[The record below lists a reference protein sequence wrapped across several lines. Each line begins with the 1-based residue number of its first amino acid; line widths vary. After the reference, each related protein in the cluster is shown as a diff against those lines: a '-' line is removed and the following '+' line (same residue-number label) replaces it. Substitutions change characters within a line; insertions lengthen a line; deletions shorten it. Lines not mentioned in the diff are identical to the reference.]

1 MENAGIAA
9 GDPQPLPGYIE
20 EGQLLPIQY
29 ISSGMSPDEMTNI
42 LNEVSRQHDSHGYV
56 FGYSCFTEHWD
67 DPSQALVDE
76 YMENVGIAAGD
87 PQPLTGY
94 IEEGQLLPV
103 QYISSGMNPDEMTNI
118 LNEVSRHHDSHGY
131 VFGYSCSTEHWDD
144 PSQALVDEYMENAG
158 IAAGDPQPLPGYIEK
173 GQLLPI
179 QYISSGMSPDEMTN
193 ILNEVSRQHDSHGY
207 VFGYSCSTEHW
218 DDPSQALVDEYME
231 NAGIAAGDPQ
241 PLPGYIEEGQ
251 LLPIQYISSGM
262 NPDEMTNI
270 LNEVS
275 RHHDSHGYVFGYSC
289 STEHWDDP
297 SQALVDEY
305 MENAGIAAG
314 DPQPLLGYIEE
325 GQLLPIQYISSRM
338 SPDEMTNILNE
349 MYGHIENML
358 AGLNSFERLSPR
370 LFTFANEFGST
381 ERAISRLNSSLPE
394 FDPRRLFDQHRGQYQ
409 DAQVLGDGISNLQKG
424 YIGCYFAVVV
434 GKMSIHSF

>member
-56 FGYSCFTEHWD
+56 FGYSCSTEHWD
-67 DPSQALVDE
+67 DPSQ
-76 YMENVGIAAGD
+76 
-87 PQPLTGY
+87 
-94 IEEGQLLPV
+94 
-103 QYISSGMNPDEMTNI
+103 
-118 LNEVSRHHDSHGY
+118 SRHHDSHGY

-144 PSQALVDEYMENAG
+144 PSQSRHHDSHGYVFGYSCSTEHWD
-158 IAAGDPQPLPGYIEK
+158 DPSQSRHHDSHGYVFGYSCFTEHWDDPSQYEHIDMANTH
-173 GQLLPI
+173 LLYDDPMHLYQI
-179 QYISSGMSPDEMTN
+179 
-193 ILNEVSRQHDSHGY
+193 SRQHDSHGY

-218 DDPSQALVDEYME
+218 DDPSQSRQHDSHSYVFSYSCSTEHWD
-231 NAGIAAGDPQ
+231 DPSQ
-241 PLPGYIEEGQ
+241 
-251 LLPIQYISSGM
+251 
-262 NPDEMTNI
+262 
-270 LNEVS
+270 S

-297 SQALVDEY
+297 SQ
-305 MENAGIAAG
+305 
-314 DPQPLLGYIEE
+314 
-325 GQLLPIQYISSRM
+325 
-338 SPDEMTNILNE
+338 
-349 MYGHIENML
+349 HIENML
-358 AGLNSFERLSPR
+358 AGLNSFERLSQR

-409 DAQVLGDGISNLQKG
+409 DAQVLGDGISNLQK
-424 YIGCYFAVVV
+424 
-434 GKMSIHSF
+434 